1 MKWRSLA
8 GLGPWWAV
16 AAVAAT
22 GLGLSIRGEI
32 RTGGAV
38 VTGAFLLAAVLRLV
52 LPTPRGGGIEVR
64 SRWLDVLMFGLGA
77 VAVLVAFNL
86 VNLAPR

>member
-1 MKWRSLA
+1 MNWRRLA

-16 AAVAAT
+16 AVVAAI
-22 GLGLSIRGEI
+22 GLGLGVMGRIRV
-32 RTGGAV
+32 GGAV
-38 VTGAFLLAAVLRLV
+38 FGAAFLLAALLRLV
-52 LPTPRGGGIEVR
+52 LTSPHGGGIEMR
-64 SRWLDVLMFGLGA
+64 SKRLDVAMLGLTG

>member
-1 MKWRSLA
+1 MSWRRLA

-16 AAVAAT
+16 AAVAVV
-22 GLGLSIRGEI
+22 GLALSVNGEI

-38 VTGAFLLAAVLRLV
+38 LAGAFLLAAVLRLV
-52 LPTPRGGGIEVR
+52 LTAPHGGGIEMR
-64 SRWLDVLMFGLGA
+64 SKRLDVFMLSLAA

-86 VNLAPR
+86 VNLTPG